1 MTCSDWTLLAAHR
14 LADSPAAA
22 EPEDAGAWA
31 DALDHLDR
39 CSECRGRAVAA
50 DPTLVFRSLPAW
62 EPDAAE
68 VDAMRAGVAALRRAH
83 RVTPHPEG
91 ALQAKAAP
99 ARAAAGERTG
109 WRVAAAAGLAAALL
123 SAAPVAERFPRDGS
137 RLAPAAVRFA
147 GGAPGVP
154 VAAFLDDPSLPAVDD
169 IENPTASVYH
179 FDDDQVA
186 VVMVVDAGL
195 DV

>member
-31 DALDHLDR
+31 EALDHLDR
-39 CSECRGRAVAA
+39 CPECRRRAVAA
-50 DPTLVFRSLPAW
+50 DPTLVFRSLSAW

-83 RVTPHPEG
+83 RVTPEG

-123 SAAPVAERFPRDGS
+123 SAAPVAERLSGERS
-137 RLAPAAVRFA
+137 RPAPSAARFA
-147 GGAPGVP
+147 AGAVGVP

>member
-1 MTCSDWTLLAAHR
+1 MTCPDWTLLAAHR

-22 EPEDAGAWA
+22 DPEAAGAWSE
-31 DALDHLDR
+31 ALAHLDG
-39 CSECRGRAVAA
+39 CPECRHRAVAA
-50 DPTLVFRSLPAW
+50 DPTLLFRSLPAW
-62 EPDAAE
+62 EPEPAE

-83 RVTPHPEG
+83 RV
-91 ALQAKAAP
+91 AP
-99 ARAAAGERTG
+99 RADRPLEAGPRSRRSVPRETSG

-123 SAAPVAERFPRDGS
+123 AVAPVAERSPSD
-137 RLAPAAVRFA
+137 PARPPATAARFA
-147 GGAPGVP
+147 AGVGVS

-179 FDDDQVA
+179 FDDEEVA

>member
-14 LADSPAAA
+14 LADSPAVA

-31 DALDHLDR
+31 EALDHLDW
-39 CSECRGRAVAA
+39 CPECRRRAVAA

-83 RVTPHPEG
+83 RVTPEG
-91 ALQAKAAP
+91 ALQAKAVP

-123 SAAPVAERFPRDGS
+123 SAAPVAERFPREGS
-137 RLAPAAVRFA
+137 RPAPE
-147 GGAPGVP
+147 
-154 VAAFLDDPSLPAVDD
+154 AAFLDDPSLPAVDD